1 MNEEAWKNDKFYAL
15 AKEGKDVTLVMTN
28 EGLDKEALLL
38 AKKLS
43 DDAHRKDYEINRKPQ
58 SNSIDL

>member
-1 MNEEAWKNDKFYAL
+1 MA
-15 AKEGKDVTLVMTN
+15 N
-28 EGLDKEALLL
+28 EGLDKEARAL

-43 DDAHRKDYEINRKPQ
+43 DDAHSNDYEANRKPQ